1 MTDVAETSSEEL
13 IDKQQSLAN
22 AKQAIAG
29 PTPLIEDS
37 PDTAMVLPRGL
48 YVSGTF
54 KRQAVVRELTG
65 VDEEQLAK
73 SKDNSN
79 MFDLVIALGTVSIDD
94 FDLTAMPVVERQ
106 TWLRM
111 LLLGERDQLF
121 LAISK
126 ATFGEGRTIN
136 FTCSM
141 CNEAQETELLLS
153 EDFKPKE
160 VDPSLSMES
169 FEHTTARGDVLIVRL
184 VTGEDQNE
192 AFTRKGASI
201 PEQNTIILSRC
212 ITKLNGGLV
221 PDPTGYARALSI
233 KDRELLLAEMVSRQ
247 PSIDLGVSTQCAAC
261 GADQTLNLNWGLIFR
276 S

>member
-1 MTDVAETSSEEL
+1 MTDVAETSEEL
-13 IDKQQSLAN
+13 ADKQRSLAA

-29 PTPLIEDS
+29 PTPLIEEP
-37 PDTAMVLPRGL
+37 PDTALVLPRGL
-48 YVSGTF
+48 YMSGVY
-54 KRQAVVRELTG
+54 KRQVVVRELTG

-73 SKDNSN
+73 SKDNPN
-79 MFDLVIALGTVSIDD
+79 MFDQVIALGTVSIDD
-94 FDLTAMPVVERQ
+94 LDLSSLPVSERQ

-121 LAISK
+121 LEISK
-126 ATFGEGRTIN
+126 ATFGETRLIN

-141 CNEAQETELLLS
+141 CDETQEAELVLS
-153 EDFKPKE
+153 EDFKPVE
-160 VDPSLSMES
+160 IDPSLSMES
-169 FEHTTARGDVLIVRL
+169 FEYTTMKGDTLIVRL

-192 AFTRKGASI
+192 ALTRKGASI

-221 PDPTGYARALSI
+221 PDPMGYARSLSI
-233 KDRELLLAEMVSRQ
+233 KDRERLLSEMVSRQ
-247 PSIDLGVSTQCAAC
+247 PSIDLGVATKCAAC
-261 GADQTLNLNWGLIFR
+261 GADQMLNVGWGMLFR

>member
-1 MTDVAETSSEEL
+1 MTDVADTSEEL
-13 IDKQQSLAN
+13 TDKQQSLAA

-29 PTPLIEDS
+29 PTPLIEEP
-37 PDTAMVLPRGL
+37 PDTALVLPRGL

-141 CNEAQETELLLS
+141 CNEAQEAELLLS

-169 FEHTTARGDVLIVRL
+169 FEHTTTRGDVLIVRL

-201 PEQNTIILSRC
+201 PEQNTIILARC

-233 KDRELLLAEMVSRQ
+233 KDRELLLAEMVVRQ

-261 GADQTLNLNWGLIFR
+261 GANQMLNISWGLLFR